1 MTRTR
6 SRNGNTEDTA
16 SQLEELDSL
25 AICTPSLAGTSSKIR
40 TKLRGAS
47 HWAAEFDVV
56 SVLGGEGEEGRG
68 TGLGIYGQ

>member
-6 SRNGNTEDTA
+6 SRKRDTDETA
-16 SQLEELDSL
+16 SQLEELDTL
-25 AICTPSLAGTSSKIR
+25 AICTPSSTGTSSKIR
-40 TKLRGAS
+40 TKLRGAT

-68 TGLGIYGQ
+68 TGLGVYGQ